1 MIQRIQSL
9 YLLLTSVISIIFL
22 KGVYLTFFDISGS
35 HFDLTIAGLHK
46 IAENGTEEKIADAW
60 ILAITALIIPAISL
74 ITVFIYKRRDLQL
87 ILVRIL
93 LLVVLTF
100 ITASLGYTLY
110 IISRFDANF
119 GSWYKL
125 LVPVF
130 QFALV
135 ILAFRGIK
143 RDDDLV
149 KSYDRLR

>member
-35 HFDLTIAGLHK
+35 QFNLAIAGLHK
-46 IAENGTEEKIADAW
+46 IAETGTDEKIGDAW
-60 ILAITALIIPAISL
+60 ILTVTALIIPALSL

-100 ITASLGYTLY
+100 LTASLIYTLN
-110 IISRFDANF
+110 IISRFDANLGNWF
-119 GSWYKL
+119 KL
-125 LVPVF
+125 LVPVI
-130 QFALV
+130 QFVLV